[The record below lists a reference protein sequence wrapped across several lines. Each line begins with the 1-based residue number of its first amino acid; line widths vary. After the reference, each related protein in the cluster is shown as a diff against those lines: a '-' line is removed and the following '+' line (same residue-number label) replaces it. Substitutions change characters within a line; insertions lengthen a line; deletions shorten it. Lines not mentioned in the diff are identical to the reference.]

1 MIMYKMIYSNP
12 YSNRTLKVGELIKI
26 LESLDE
32 NKALFIVDESGKSRQ
47 IKDIAQ
53 SSGGILLCDF

>member
-1 MIMYKMIYSNP
+1 MYKLIYSNP

-32 NKALFIVDESGKSRQ
+32 NRAIFFVDESGKSRQ
-47 IKDIAQ
+47 IKDVAQ
-53 SSGGILLCDF
+53 TSSEILLCDF